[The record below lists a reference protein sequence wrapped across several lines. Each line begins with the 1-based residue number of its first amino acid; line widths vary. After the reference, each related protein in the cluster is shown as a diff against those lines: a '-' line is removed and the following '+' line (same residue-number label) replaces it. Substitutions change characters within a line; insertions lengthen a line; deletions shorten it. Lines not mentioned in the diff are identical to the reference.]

1 MSRTSAK
8 AAALPCVPLLASA
21 DTVSHSRCVDVL
33 CMVHHLPRRIA
44 LVQHWTRAAS
54 IPLQI
59 EVPVLEA
66 SSDLATWEASLHCQ
80 LSPACG

>member
-1 MSRTSAK
+1 M
-8 AAALPCVPLLASA
+8 
-21 DTVSHSRCVDVL
+21 L